1 MNYTP
6 KLVRNFEHIN
16 MNFNK
21 NKILSR
27 IIQNSK
33 FTHSKFILGLIFC
46 FVSTLAHA
54 QTPPSVGEKF
64 VIGGIE
70 VEGLQFSEPNAVIAV
85 SGLAIDNEIQIP
97 GDDIP
102 DAIRNLWRLRL
113 FTDIEIIEN
122 NRIENVLFLTIKV
135 KERPRLSRYSYTGVN
150 KQLHDDLN
158 DEVQRFVQRGG
169 IVTESVKMNS
179 ANAIKD
185 FFIERSFLDVD
196 VNVKEVV
203 DTTMF
208 NAVRLVFDIDRK
220 KKVRIKEINID
231 GNEALSDRKIRR
243 LMKETKRKKHWFKP
257 SKLIEDDFEQDQ
269 RGIIARYNKL
279 GYRDAQITKDS
290 VYRIG
295 NEMFID
301 MAVQEKNRYYFR
313 DITWRGN
320 SIYSTEQLTEV
331 LGIEKGDVYN
341 EEILNTRLSFSQDG
355 RDVSSLYLDNGY
367 LFFRVDPIE
376 KTVTTDSIDLE
387 IQIFEGPQATI
398 DRVVIKGNDRT
409 HEHVVRREL
418 RTKPGQKFSR
428 SDIIRSQREIL
439 ALGYFSQENLGINT
453 PVNPQRGTVDIEYTV
468 EERPSDQL
476 ELSAGWGGRGRGV
489 IGTLGVTFNNFSL
502 RNLFDLESWS
512 PLPQGDGQRVSL
524 RAQTNGKFFQSYN
537 MSFTEPW
544 LGGKKPNSFTFAAF
558 HSRQTN
564 GAPRRIDVTT
574 DDGVSNRID
583 NPGFSLL
590 SITGTSIG
598 LGTRL
603 KVPDDF
609 FVSRT
614 TLSYQNIAL
623 RQNQAF
629 VLEETGR
636 AVRLGNY
643 HNLTLNQTFSRNS
656 IDSPIFPTSG
666 SQFSLSAEFTL
677 PYSLFK
683 KDNFWKLS
691 ASEAEAIVAEENA
704 NLQAAGFP
712 TLIERQ
718 AAELVEDSQ
727 NSRRYRMVEYHKW
740 RFNAEW
746 YSKIYGKFVVRAA
759 AKIGMIGHYNKDI
772 GTTPFERFELGGDG
786 IANFNI
792 QGKDI
797 ISLRGYDD
805 GTIDLSANAF
815 GATVFDKFT
824 LELRYP
830 LSLNPSATIYVLGFA
845 EGGNAWTNF
854 RDFNPLDLRRS
865 AGAGLR
871 VFLPMFGTLGFD
883 YGIGFDKPYIPST
896 GKWSDYGRFSII
908 LGFEPE

>member
-1 MNYTP
+1 MNYMP
-6 KLVRNFEHIN
+6 KSFGNFEQVK

-21 NKILSR
+21 IKGSFQ

-33 FTHSKFILGLIFC
+33 LILGLIFC
-46 FVSTLAHA
+46 LVSIFAHA

-70 VEGLQFSEPNAVIAV
+70 VKGLQFSEPNAVIAV
-85 SGLAIDNEIQIP
+85 TGLAVDSEIQIP

-102 DAIRNLWRLRL
+102 DAIRSLWRLRL

-122 NRIENVLFLTIKV
+122 NRIENVIFLTIQV
-135 KERPRLSRYSYTGVN
+135 KERPRLSRYSYTGV
-150 KQLHDDLN
+150 KKHLHDDLN

-169 IVTESVKMNS
+169 IVTESVKMNA

-185 FFIERSFLDVD
+185 FFIERSFLDVKVD
-196 VNVKEVV
+196 VKEVA

-208 NAVRLVFDIDRK
+208 NAVRLVFGIDK
-220 KKVRIKEINID
+220 KKRVRIKEINID
-231 GNEALSDRKIRR
+231 GNEALSDKKIRR

-257 SKLIEDDFEQDQ
+257 SKLIDEDFEEDQ
-269 RGIIARYNKL
+269 RNVIARYNKQ

-295 NEMFID
+295 NKLFID
-301 MAVQEKNRYYFR
+301 MAVVEKNRYYFR

-320 SIYSTEQLTEV
+320 SIYTTEQLVEV
-331 LGIEKGDVYN
+331 LNIEKGDVYN
-341 EEILNTRLSFSQDG
+341 EEVLQTRLSFSQDG

-376 KTVTTDSIDLE
+376 KTVTEDSIDLE

-398 DRVVIKGNDRT
+398 DRVVVKGNDRT

-502 RNLFDLESWS
+502 RNLFDTESWS
-512 PLPQGDGQRVSL
+512 PLPQGDGQRLSL
-524 RAQTNGKFFQSYN
+524 RAQTNGRFFQSYN

-544 LGGKKPNSFTFAAF
+544 LGGKKPNSFTVAAF
-558 HSRQTN
+558 HSRSTN
-564 GAPRRIDVTT
+564 GAPNRIDVITGDT
-574 DDGVSNRID
+574 VTVQQRID
-583 NPGFSLL
+583 NPSFQRLA
-590 SITGTSIG
+590 ITGMSIG

-609 FVSRT
+609 FVSNT

-623 RQNQAF
+623 RNYRGF
-629 VLEETGR
+629 TLEETGQPIL
-636 AVRLGNY
+636 LGTY
-643 HNLTLNQTFSRNS
+643 HNLTLNQTISRNS

-666 SQFSLSAEFTL
+666 AQFTL
-677 PYSLFK
+677 SVKLSFPYSLFK

-691 ASEAEAIVAEENA
+691 DAEATDLIDEANANREASGLSELSEAAAALLIRDTQNA
-704 NLQAAGFP
+704 
-712 TLIERQ
+712 T
-718 AAELVEDSQ
+718 
-727 NSRRYRMVEYHKW
+727 RYKMVEYHKW

-759 AKIGMIGHYNKDI
+759 AKIGMIGHYNKNI
-772 GTTPFERFELGGDG
+772 GTTPFERFQLGGDG

-792 QGKDI
+792 EGKDI
-797 ISLRGYDD
+797 VSLRGYEDNNSEM
-805 GTIDLSANAF
+805 SANTF

-883 YGIGFDKPYIPST
+883 YGIGFDKPYLDPST
-896 GKWSDYGRFSII
+896 SRWSDYGRFSII

>member
-6 KLVRNFEHIN
+6 KL
-16 MNFNK
+16 
-21 NKILSR
+21 
-27 IIQNSK
+27 
-33 FTHSKFILGLIFC
+33 ILGLIFY
-46 FVSTLAHA
+46 FISTFIYA

-85 SGLAIDNEIQIP
+85 TGLAVDSEIQIP

-102 DAIRNLWRLRL
+102 DAIRSLWRLRL

-122 NRIENVLFLTIKV
+122 NRIENVIFLTIKV
-135 KERPRLSRYSYTGVN
+135 KERPRLSRYSYTGV
-150 KQLHDDLN
+150 KKHLHDDLN

-185 FFIERSFLDVD
+185 FFIQRSFLDVEVD
-196 VNVKEVV
+196 VEEVP

-208 NAVRLVFDIDRK
+208 NAVRLVFDIDKK
-220 KKVRIKEINID
+220 KKVRIKEINIE
-231 GNEALSDRKIRR
+231 GNEALSDAKIRR

-257 SKLIEDDFEQDQ
+257 SKLIEDDFEEDQ
-269 RGIIARYNKL
+269 RGVVARYNKL
-279 GYRDAQITKDS
+279 GYRDAKITKDS
-290 VYRIG
+290 VYRVG

-331 LGIEKGDVYN
+331 LGIERGDVYN
-341 EEILNTRLSFSQDG
+341 EEVLQTRLSFSQDG

-409 HEHVVRREL
+409 HEHVIRREL

-502 RNLFDLESWS
+502 RNLFDLDSWS

-524 RAQTNGKFFQSYN
+524 RAQTNGRFFQSYN
-537 MSFTEPW
+537 LSFTEPW

-558 HSRQTN
+558 HSRSTN
-564 GAPRRIDVTT
+564 GAPNRIDVIT
-574 DDGVSNRID
+574 DDNITQTID
-583 NPGFSLL
+583 NPSFQRLA
-590 SITGTSIG
+590 ITGVSVG

-609 FVSRT
+609 FVSNT
-614 TLSYQNIAL
+614 TISYQNIGL
-623 RQNQAF
+623 RNYRGF
-629 VLEETGR
+629 TLEETR
-636 AVRLGNY
+636 QPILLGTY
-643 HNLTLNQTFSRNS
+643 HNLTLNQTISRNS

-666 SQFSLSAEFTL
+666 SQFSLSAKLSL

-691 ASEAEAIVAEENA
+691 AEEADALIAEAN
-704 NLQAAGFP
+704 G
-712 TLIERQ
+712 ERQ
-718 AAELVEDSQ
+718 AAGLTALSEDAAAILVRDNE
-727 NSRRYRMVEYHKW
+727 NARRYRMVEYHKW

-746 YSKIYGKFVVRAA
+746 YSKVYGKFVVRAA
-759 AKIGMIGHYNKDI
+759 AKIGMIGHYNKNI
-772 GTTPFERFELGGDG
+772 GTTPFERYELGGDG

-792 QGKDI
+792 EGKDI
-797 ISLRGYDD
+797 ISMRGYED
-805 GTIDLSANAF
+805 GTTDLSANAF

-830 LSLNPSATIYVLGFA
+830 LSLNPSATIYVLAFA

-883 YGIGFDKPYIPST
+883 YGIGFDKPYLDPDTSA
-896 GKWSDYGRFSII
+896 WSDYGRFNII
-908 LGFEPE
+908 LGFQPE

>member
-1 MNYTP
+1 MNYMP
-6 KLVRNFEHIN
+6 KYLI
-16 MNFNK
+16 
-21 NKILSR
+21 IL
-27 IIQNSK
+27 IYC
-33 FTHSKFILGLIFC
+33 C
-46 FVSTLAHA
+46 FVSLLAQA
-54 QTPPSVGEKF
+54 QEPPSTGEKF
-64 VIGGIE
+64 IVGGIE

-85 SGLAIDNEIQIP
+85 TGLAVDSEIKIP

-102 DAIRNLWRLRL
+102 NAIRSLWRLRL

-122 NRIENVLFLTIKV
+122 KRISNVIFLTIKV
-135 KERPRLSRYSYTGVN
+135 KERPRLSRYSYTGV
-150 KQLHDDLN
+150 KKHLHDDLN

-185 FFIERSFLDVD
+185 FFIERSFLDVE
-196 VNVKEVV
+196 VSVKEVT

-208 NAVRLVFDIDRK
+208 NAVRLLFDVDK
-220 KKVRIKEINID
+220 KKRVRIKEINIE
-231 GNEALSDRKIRR
+231 GNEALTDGKIRR
-243 LMKETKRKKHWFKP
+243 LMKETKRKKNLFKP
-257 SKLIEDDFEQDQ
+257 SKLIDDKFEDDQ
-269 RGIIARYNKL
+269 RAIIARYNKL
-279 GYRDAQITKDS
+279 GYRDAQIMKDS

-295 NEMFID
+295 NEMFVD
-301 MAVQEKNRYYFR
+301 MTVKEGNRYYFR
-313 DITWRGN
+313 DIKWRGN

-331 LGIEKGDVYN
+331 LGIERGDVYN
-341 EEILNTRLSFSQDG
+341 EEVLNTRLSFSQDG

-367 LFFRVDPIE
+367 LFFRVDPVE

-398 DRVVIKGNDRT
+398 DRVVIAGNDRT

-502 RNLFDLESWS
+502 RNFFDVDSWS
-512 PLPQGDGQRVSL
+512 PLPQGDGQRLSL

-537 MSFTEPW
+537 FSFTEPW
-544 LGGKKPNSFTFAAF
+544 LGGKKPNSFTFSAF
-558 HSRQTN
+558 HSRSTN
-564 GAPRRIDVTT
+564 GAPNRIDVIT
-574 DDGVSNRID
+574 DNNVTERID
-583 NPGFSLL
+583 NPSFQRLA
-590 SITGTSIG
+590 ITGASVG

-609 FVSRT
+609 FVSNT
-614 TLSYQNIAL
+614 TISYQNIGL
-623 RQNQAF
+623 RNYRGF
-629 VLEETGR
+629 TLEETGQPIL
-636 AVRLGNY
+636 LGTY
-643 HNLTLNQTFSRNS
+643 HNLTLNQTISRNS

-666 SQFSLSAEFTL
+666 SRFSLSAQLSL

-691 ASEAEAIVAEENA
+691 DAEAADIIAQANAVQDASGLSGLSESAAALLIRDTENA
-704 NLQAAGFP
+704 
-712 TLIERQ
+712 T
-718 AAELVEDSQ
+718 
-727 NSRRYRMVEYHKW
+727 RYKMVEYHKW

-746 YSKIYGKFVVRAA
+746 YSKLYGKFVIRAS
-759 AKIGMIGHYNKDI
+759 AKIGMIGSYNKNI
-772 GTTPFERFELGGDG
+772 GTTPFGRFELGGDG

-792 QGKDI
+792 EGI
-797 ISLRGYDD
+797 EIVSMRGYEENNTD
-805 GTIDLSANAF
+805 ISANTF

-883 YGIGFDKPYIPST
+883 YGIGFDKPYLDPETSI
-896 GKWSDYGRFSII
+896 WSDYGRFSII

>member
-1 MNYTP
+1 MNYLP
-6 KLVRNFEHIN
+6 RLSRNFEQVN

-21 NKILSR
+21 IKLPLQ
-27 IIQNSK
+27 IIQNS
-33 FTHSKFILGLIFC
+33 ILNPSSLLILYFC
-46 FVSTLAHA
+46 FVSIFAYA
-54 QTPPSVGEKF
+54 QAPPTSGEKF

-85 SGLAIDNEIQIP
+85 TGLAVDSEIQIP

-102 DAIRNLWRLRL
+102 DAIRSLWRLRL
-113 FTDIEIIEN
+113 FTDIEIVEN
-122 NRIENVLFLTIKV
+122 NRIDNVVFLTIKV
-135 KERPRLSRYSYTGVN
+135 RERPRLSRYSYTGI
-150 KQLHDDLN
+150 KKHLHDDLN

-196 VNVKEVV
+196 VNVSEVA

-208 NAVRLVFDIDRK
+208 NAVRLVFDIDK
-220 KKVRIKEINID
+220 KKRVRIKEINVE
-231 GNEALSDRKIRR
+231 GNEALSDKKVRR

-257 SKLIEDDFEQDQ
+257 SKLIEDDFEGDQ
-269 RGIIARYNKL
+269 RNVVARYNKL
-279 GYRDAQITKDS
+279 GYRDAKITKDS
-290 VYRIG
+290 IYRID
-295 NEMFID
+295 NELFID
-301 MAVQEKNRYYFR
+301 MAVEEKNRYYFR

-341 EEILNTRLSFSQDG
+341 EEVLQTRLSFSQDG

-367 LFFRVDPIE
+367 LFFRVDPVE

-502 RNLFDLESWS
+502 RNLLDLESWS
-512 PLPQGDGQRVSL
+512 PLPQGDGQRLSL
-524 RAQTNGKFFQSYN
+524 RAQTNGRFFQSYN
-537 MSFTEPW
+537 LSFTEPW

-564 GAPRRIDVTT
+564 GAPRRIDVIA
-574 DDGVSNRID
+574 DDNVTRRID
-583 NPGFSLL
+583 SPSFQLL
-590 SITGTSIG
+590 SITGVSVG

-609 FVSRT
+609 FVSST

-629 VLEETGR
+629 VLAETGR
-636 AVRLGNY
+636 PVRLGNY
-643 HNLTLNQTFSRNS
+643 HSLTLNQTISRNS

-666 SQFSLSAEFTL
+666 SQFTLSGEFTL
-677 PYSLFK
+677 PYSLFR
-683 KDNFWKLS
+683 KDNFWKVSAAEADAIVAAENETLS
-691 ASEAEAIVAEENA
+691 AS
-704 NLQAAGFP
+704 GFP
-712 TLIERQ
+712 TLTARQ
-718 AAELVEDSQ
+718 AAELVEDNENAQ
-727 NSRRYRMVEYHKW
+727 RYRLVEYHKW

-797 ISLRGYDD
+797 ISLRGYED
-805 GTIDLSANAF
+805 GNQEISANTF

-830 LSLNPSATIYVLGFA
+830 LSLNPSATIFVLAFA

-883 YGIGFDKPYIPST
+883 YGIGFDKPFLDPDTSI
-896 GKWSDYGRFSII
+896 WSDYGRFSII
-908 LGFEPE
+908 LGFQPE